1 MVALDSRPECP
12 RKQSESYFFFD
23 WVLKDT
29 HDHMWLLPLT
39 TGESRRPV
47 WFIISG
53 CQRAKLP
60 VKNPSQFL
68 VGFEGSR
75 HSLAQDCMAPIF
87 ASAVTWPPWV
97 TVCLLF
103 YLLWGY
109 PCLELGF
116 TVMGCSHLKIFT
128 LITSAS
134 TLISSRW
141 TCEKWKCWPLSHA
154 WLFAT
159 PWTVACQTPLS
170 TEFSGQEYWSE
181 KPFPS
186 PGDLPDPGIERR
198 TCLQE
203 ANAMLTIFLYR
214 ENGPELRAWD
224 PCFCRCPAYLRVQPR
239 AS

>member
-1 MVALDSRPECP
+1 MITYDSCHWP
-12 RKQSESYFFFD
+12 QESHEGQFD
-23 WVLKDT
+23 LEY
-29 HDHMWLLPLT
+29 L
-39 TGESRRPV
+39 S
-47 WFIISG
+47 
-53 CQRAKLP
+53 
-60 VKNPSQFL
+60 VKGPSSQWRILSQFL
-68 VGFEGSR
+68 AGFEGSR
-75 HSLAQDCMAPIF
+75 HSLAQDCMAPVF
-87 ASAVTWPPWV
+87 ASAITWPPWV

-116 TVMGCSHLKIFT
+116 TVMGRSHLKLFT

-134 TLISSRW
+134 TLIPTLWSSGW
-141 TCEKWKCWPLSHA
+141 TCGKWKCWPLSHA

-159 PWTVACQTPLS
+159 PWTVARQGPLS
-170 TEFSGQEYWSE
+170 TEFSRQEYWSE

-186 PGDLPDPGIERR
+186 PGDLPDPGIEPR
-198 TCLQE
+198 TCFQE
-203 ANAMLTIFLYR
+203 ANALLTIFLYR